1 MSQNAKKAKKVKKL
15 FVLPLQNCLMLF
27 FMSNFEFSGKTC
39 SENEMAIAIG
49 GRLAMESVHA
59 LCVFLC
65 TALFDAKLSQ

>member
-1 MSQNAKKAKKVKKL
+1 MKNQMQKSETKT

-27 FMSNFEFSGKTC
+27 VMSNFEFSGKTC
-39 SENEMAIAIG
+39 SENEMAISFG

-65 TALFDAKLSQ
+65 TALFEPK